1 MPPGTATGHV
11 TDGLSAWTSVQIP
24 ARSNSAEAA
33 DMAAIHRNVEPTD
46 VGGLAT
52 FLASDLGRA
61 VTGQVIYCDNGFNNS
76 VGKV

>member
-1 MPPGTATGHV
+1 
-11 TDGLSAWTSVQIP
+11 
-24 ARSNSAEAA
+24 
-33 DMAAIHRNVEPTD
+33 